1 MNGSKRAAGL
11 DEAPDHSRPARLAE
25 PIMLNLIDPLEAAH
39 LLRHNWHDS
48 STMDGLRTM
57 GGLRTMDGAQPAW
70 TKPAGMKIALSDTA
84 KIR

>member
-1 MNGSKRAAGL
+1 MNGSRRAAGL
-11 DEAPDHSRPARLAE
+11 DEPPEHSRPARLAE

-39 LLRHNWHDS
+39 LLRHNWHRS
-48 STMDGLRTM
+48 STMDGLRT
-57 GGLRTMDGAQPAW
+57 LDGAQPAW